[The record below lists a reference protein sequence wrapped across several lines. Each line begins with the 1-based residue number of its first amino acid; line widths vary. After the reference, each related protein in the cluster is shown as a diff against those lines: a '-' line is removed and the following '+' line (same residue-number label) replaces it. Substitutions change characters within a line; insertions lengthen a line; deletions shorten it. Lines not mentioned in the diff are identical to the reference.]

1 MVLELIQILL
11 PLPYK
16 LILTVLTNSNHKKE
30 TESRIGIVEID

>member
-11 PLPYK
+11 PLP
-16 LILTVLTNSNHKKE
+16 SNHKKE